1 MFLGLLARLDGE
13 SRARLLAEAFE
24 RSAIAKAVATTAG
37 ELVEVN
43 NAFCGL
49 TGYRRDELVGR
60 PIAMLLPRDEPFDG
74 FGDLECERR
83 IVRRDGTRG
92 WILTRVLPVRGSGYV
107 VLESVESDEHHDLT
121 DRVAR
126 SVDEAR
132 GLRTTIAIQRE
143 IAAAAGDRELLV
155 TLAAE
160 RALQVL
166 PTGDGAAVHLLDATG
181 EAIPIVAAAGYAPP
195 WDARREV
202 TLTGTMVGLAVATRS
217 TLRCDDTA
225 TDPRALAEAGRAD
238 DVRSVVIAPLLRP
251 DGPIGVLT
259 VIAREAHAFGEADE
273 QQLTL
278 LADAVAGALRHAE
291 HTERNRELLFEA
303 TEANAALARQRA
315 AALAAVQRLEQSE
328 GRFAEVFDHSPLAK
342 VVLGLRGADYGR
354 ILLANPAFSELIGS
368 EPAAIPGVPLGDL
381 VAMPRPDYDAALASL
396 AAGERHRSTREVVL
410 RRRDGAQVNVAAH
423 TSVISD
429 QAGPAAAVVQLLD
442 VTRERAAALALARSE
457 EQFRTAFSGSPLGL
471 VLCDEDDVFRQANPA
486 AADLIGRSAGE
497 LAGLRYTDVTDPGDL
512 ATAADARTGLRTGGQ
527 VRYDQRILRPDGRI
541 VWARVTLSLVPGPA
555 GEPWRLMQLEDIA
568 AERAAAMAA
577 EREHRRL
584 QHTLSVQRELI
595 AVAADRDAALHVV
608 AERAVELF
616 PAADGAAVELA
627 EDAYLVYAA
636 TAGTLAGALGTRVR
650 IDASLSGAAM
660 TADATAHCRNAA
672 RDPRVDREACARLG
686 IAAMLVVPLH
696 ADDSVIGVLKVSSRH
711 PDVFDEADEQ
721 QLALLAEALASA
733 LRHADDAAALAARN
747 AELEEADRLKR
758 DLIGMLGHELG
769 NPLAGDPR
777 LHRDRLRHLV
787 DPERGHAHEGRRR
800 HHPPGPPPR
809 RHRAGGPHDGP
820 QRGRQPAR
828 PPRPDPAAGPDRAGP
843 GRYGRRRHPRR
854 GPRRHR
860 ARGRRAAAADPH
872 EPAEQRGEVRRRTHR
887 GPHHPRRRAGA
898 HRRRGPRPGRA
909 AGVPRPAV
917 RTPGPGRPRRGEGAR
932 DGPRPVHRAEPGPRQ
947 RRRRALHAEPGRR
960 LGVRGRPGSG
970 LIAPL
975 DSWHR

>member
-181 EAIPIVAAAGYAPP
+181 EAIPIVAAAGYVPP

-202 TLTGTMVGLAVATRS
+202 PLTGTMVGLAVATRS

-251 DGPIGVLT
+251 DAPIGVLT

-410 RRRDGAQVNVAAH
+410 QRRDGAQVNVAAH

-627 EDAYLVYAA
+627 EDEYLVYAA

-650 IDASLSGAAM
+650 IAASLSGAAM

-672 RDPRVDREACARLG
+672 RDPRVDREACDRLG

-769 NPLAGDPR
+769 NPLAAILGYTEIASDTWSTLSEGMRTKVVDGITRQARR
-777 LHRDRLRHLV
+777 LDAIVQEVLTMVRSEAGNLHARRAPTPLRAQIALALADTGADGTPVAGPDATALVDAGQLQQILTNLLSNAAKYGGGPTAVRITPDAERVRIAVEDRGPGVPPEFRDRLF
-787 DPERGHAHEGRRR
+787 ERLA
-800 HHPPGPPPR
+800 
-809 RHRAGGPHDGP
+809 RAD
-820 QRGRQPAR
+820 R
-828 PPRPDPAAGPDRAGP
+828 DAAK
-843 GRYGRRRHPRR
+843 
-854 GPRRHR
+854 
-860 ARGRRAAAADPH
+860 
-872 EPAEQRGEVRRRTHR
+872 
-887 GPHHPRRRAGA
+887 
-898 HRRRGPRPGRA
+898 
-909 AGVPRPAV
+909 
-917 RTPGPGRPRRGEGAR
+917 
-932 DGPRPVHRAEPGPRQ
+932 
-947 RRRRALHAEPGRR
+947 
-960 LGVRGRPGSG
+960 VRGTGLGLYIVRNLARANGADVHYTPNPDGGSVFVVD
-970 LIAPL
+970 LEAA
-975 DSWHR
+975 